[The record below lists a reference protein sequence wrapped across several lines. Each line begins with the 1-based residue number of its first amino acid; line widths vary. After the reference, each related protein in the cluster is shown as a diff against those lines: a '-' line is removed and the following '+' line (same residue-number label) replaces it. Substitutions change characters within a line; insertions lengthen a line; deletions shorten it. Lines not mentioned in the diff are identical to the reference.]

1 MGIYLEGGPMYKAA
15 YEKLLKEIL
24 IQVVDNSSFNECKKY
39 IQHGNTS
46 IYRHSIMVARKS
58 CQIASKF
65 NIKVSYNEMV
75 RGALLHDYFLYDWHD
90 KGHKHRRPHG
100 FFHPSAAL
108 KNAMRDFILTDIE
121 KDIIKKHMFP
131 LTPVPPVYAESFIV
145 CIADKICS
153 ASETF
158 IKNRNNQN

>member
-1 MGIYLEGGPMYKAA
+1 MRKAA

-24 IQVVDNSSFNECKKY
+24 FDVVSNSYFKESMNY

-58 CQIASKF
+58 CQIASKY
-65 NIKVSYNEMV
+65 NLDVSYNELV

-90 KGHKHRRPHG
+90 KEHKHRRPHG

-108 KNAMRDFILTDIE
+108 RNAVRDFTLTDIE

-131 LTPVPPVYAESFIV
+131 LTPVPPVYIESWIV

-153 ASETF
+153 ASETL
-158 IKNRNNQN
+158 IHSKV